1 MHVLVSSQ
9 FFELDWKKDSMNPE
23 LLNIVL
29 SSPVLVAVVGV
40 ASAVLT
46 SRAKN
51 VLSDEEAKDIEMHD
65 ANAEKIEDIH
75 SISKNLDRH
84 INNSEMPFRKQM
96 NDKLDLIAAG
106 MNSNQLAISSILESS
121 KSTNTAVKSIS
132 SRIDLLE
139 DKVEHLEE
147 EKTA

>member
-1 MHVLVSSQ
+1 
-9 FFELDWKKDSMNPE
+9 MNSE
-23 LLNIVL
+23 MLSIIL
-29 SSPVLVAVVGV
+29 SSPVLVAIVGV
-40 ASAVLT
+40 ISAVLS

-51 VLSDEEAKDIEMHD
+51 FLSDKEAKDIDMHD
-65 ANAEKIEDIH
+65 ANTEKIDDIH

-84 INNSEMPFRKQM
+84 INNSEEPFRKQM
-96 NDKLDLIAAG
+96 NDKLDLIASG

-139 DKVEHLEE
+139 EKVEHLEE
-147 EKTA
+147 EKAA

>member
-1 MHVLVSSQ
+1 
-9 FFELDWKKDSMNPE
+9 MNSE
-23 LLNIVL
+23 MLNIIL
-29 SSPVLVAVVGV
+29 SSPVLVAIIGV
-40 ASAVLT
+40 ISAVLA

-51 VLSDEEAKDIEMHD
+51 SLSDKEAKDIDMHD
-65 ANAEKIEDIH
+65 ANAKKIEDIH

-84 INNSEMPFRKQM
+84 INNSETPFRKQM
-96 NDKLDLIAAG
+96 NDKLDLIASG

-139 DKVEHLEE
+139 EKVEHLEE
-147 EKTA
+147 EKAA

>member
-9 FFELDWKKDSMNPE
+9 FFELDWKKDDMNSE
-23 LLNIVL
+23 MLNIIL
-29 SSPVLVAVVGV
+29 SSPVLVAIVGV

-51 VLSDEEAKDIEMHD
+51 FLSDKEAKDIEMHD

-96 NDKLDLIAAG
+96 NDKLDLIASG

-132 SRIDLLE
+132 NRIDLLE
-139 DKVEHLEE
+139 EKVEHLEE
-147 EKTA
+147 EKAA

>member
-9 FFELDWKKDSMNPE
+9 FFELDWKKDDMNSE
-23 LLNIVL
+23 MLNIIL
-29 SSPVLVAVVGV
+29 SSPVLVAIVGV
-40 ASAVLT
+40 ISAVLS

-51 VLSDEEAKDIEMHD
+51 FLSEKEEKDIDMHD
-65 ANAEKIEDIH
+65 ANAEKIDDIH

-84 INNSEMPFRKQM
+84 INNSEMPFREQM

-132 SRIDLLE
+132 NRIDLLE
-139 DKVEHLEE
+139 EKVEYLEE
-147 EKTA
+147 EKAA

>member
-1 MHVLVSSQ
+1 
-9 FFELDWKKDSMNPE
+9 MNPE
-23 LLNIVL
+23 LLNVVL

-46 SRAKN
+46 SRAQN
-51 VLSDEEAKDIEMHD
+51 YLSDKEAKDIDMYN
-65 ANAEKIEDIH
+65 ANAEKIDDIH

-84 INNSEMPFRKQM
+84 INNSKEPFRKQM
-96 NDKLDLIAAG
+96 NDKLDLISTG
-106 MNSNQLAISSILESS
+106 MNSNQIAIESILENS
-121 KSTNTAVKSIS
+121 KSMNTAIKSIS

-139 DKVEHLEE
+139 DKIECLEE

>member
-1 MHVLVSSQ
+1 
-9 FFELDWKKDSMNPE
+9 MNSE
-23 LLNIVL
+23 MLNIIL
-29 SSPVLVAVVGV
+29 SSPVLVAIIGV
-40 ASAVLT
+40 ISAVLA

-51 VLSDEEAKDIEMHD
+51 SLSDKEAKDIDMHD

-84 INNSEMPFRKQM
+84 INNSEEPFRKQM
-96 NDKLDLIAAG
+96 NDKLDLIASG

-139 DKVEHLEE
+139 EKVEHLEE
-147 EKTA
+147 EKAA

>member
-1 MHVLVSSQ
+1 
-9 FFELDWKKDSMNPE
+9 MNPE
-23 LLNIVL
+23 MLNIIL
-29 SSPVLVAVVGV
+29 SSPVLVAIVGV
-40 ASAVLT
+40 ISAVLT

-51 VLSDEEAKDIEMHD
+51 SLSDKEEKDIDMHD
-65 ANAEKIEDIH
+65 ANAEKIDDIH

-96 NDKLDLIAAG
+96 NDKLDLIAAS

-132 SRIDLLE
+132 NRIDLLE
-139 DKVEHLEE
+139 EKVEHLEE
-147 EKTA
+147 EKAA

>member
-1 MHVLVSSQ
+1 
-9 FFELDWKKDSMNPE
+9 MNSE
-23 LLNIVL
+23 MLNIIL
-29 SSPVLVAVVGV
+29 SSPVLVAIIGV
-40 ASAVLT
+40 ISAVLA

-51 VLSDEEAKDIEMHD
+51 SLSDKEAKDIDMHD

-75 SISKNLDRH
+75 SISNNLDRH
-84 INNSEMPFRKQM
+84 INNSDTPFRKNM
-96 NDKLDLIAAG
+96 KEKLDLIASG

-139 DKVEHLEE
+139 EKVEHLEE
-147 EKTA
+147 EKAA

>member
-9 FFELDWKKDSMNPE
+9 FFELDWKKDNMNPE

-46 SRAKN
+46 SIAQN
-51 VLSDEEAKDIEMHD
+51 SLSDKEAKDIDMHD
-65 ANAEKIEDIH
+65 ANAEKIDDIH
-75 SISKNLDRH
+75 SISKSLDRH
-84 INNSEMPFRKQM
+84 INNSEEPFRKQM
-96 NDKLDLIAAG
+96 NDKLDLISTG
-106 MNSNQLAISSILESS
+106 MNSNQIAIESILENS
-121 KSTNTAVKSIS
+121 KSTNTAIKSIS

-139 DKVEHLEE
+139 DKVECLEE

>member
-1 MHVLVSSQ
+1 
-9 FFELDWKKDSMNPE
+9 MNSE
-23 LLNIVL
+23 MLNIIL
-29 SSPVLVAVVGV
+29 SSPVLVAIIGV
-40 ASAVLT
+40 ISAVLA

-51 VLSDEEAKDIEMHD
+51 SLSDKEAKYIDMHD

-84 INNSEMPFRKQM
+84 INNSETPFRKQM
-96 NDKLDLIAAG
+96 NDKLDLIASG

-139 DKVEHLEE
+139 EKVEHLEE
-147 EKTA
+147 EKAA

>member
-9 FFELDWKKDSMNPE
+9 FFELDWKKDNMNPE
-23 LLNIVL
+23 LLNTIL

-40 ASAVLT
+40 ASAVLS

-51 VLSDEEAKDIEMHD
+51 SLSEKEAKDIDMHD
-65 ANAEKIEDIH
+65 ANAEKIDDIH

-84 INNSEMPFRKQM
+84 INNSEEPFRKQM
-96 NDKLDLIAAG
+96 NDKLDLISTG
-106 MNSNQLAISSILESS
+106 MNSNQIAIESILESS

-132 SRIDLLE
+132 NRIDLLE
-139 DKVEHLEE
+139 EKVEHLEE
-147 EKTA
+147 EKAA

>member
-9 FFELDWKKDSMNPE
+9 FFELDWKKDDMNSE
-23 LLNIVL
+23 MLNIIL
-29 SSPVLVAVVGV
+29 SSPVLVAIVGV
-40 ASAVLT
+40 ISAVLT

-51 VLSDEEAKDIEMHD
+51 FLSEKEEKDIDMHD
-65 ANAEKIEDIH
+65 ANAEKIDAIH

-96 NDKLDLIAAG
+96 NDKLDLIAAS

-132 SRIDLLE
+132 NRIDLLE
-139 DKVEHLEE
+139 EKVEHLEE
-147 EKTA
+147 EKAA

>member
-9 FFELDWKKDSMNPE
+9 FFELDRKKDDMNSE
-23 LLNIVL
+23 MLNIVL
-29 SSPVLVAVVGV
+29 SSPVLVAIVGV
-40 ASAVLT
+40 VSAVLT

-51 VLSDEEAKDIEMHD
+51 SLSEKEAKDIDMHD

-84 INNSEMPFRKQM
+84 INNSEMPFRTQM
-96 NDKLDLIAAG
+96 NDKLDLITAS

-132 SRIDLLE
+132 NRIDLLE
-139 DKVEHLEE
+139 EKVEHLEE
-147 EKTA
+147 EKAA